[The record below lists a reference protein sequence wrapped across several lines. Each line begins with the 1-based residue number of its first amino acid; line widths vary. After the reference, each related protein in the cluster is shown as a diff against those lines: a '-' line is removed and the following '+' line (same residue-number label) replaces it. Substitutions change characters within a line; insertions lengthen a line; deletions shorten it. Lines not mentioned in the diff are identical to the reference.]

1 MALTLSPAHEAARQ
15 QAARLPAL
23 QESYARL
30 IAAPGE
36 AVVQL
41 FEGSPGTGTLIAE
54 LPMAPAVLTLD
65 TEQIQI
71 RTTAALEGQVTTAGI
86 VDSARILDG
95 TGAHW
100 ADATVTDE
108 AGSGDIKLQ
117 DTNLQAGAFARI
129 TSAVFQG

>member
-1 MALTLSPAHEAARQ
+1 MTLTLSPAHEAARQ

-23 QESYARL
+23 QESHARL
-30 IAAPGE
+30 IASPGE
-36 AVVQL
+36 AVIQL
-41 FEGSPGTGTLIAE
+41 FEGAPDTGTLIAE
-54 LPMAPAVLTLD
+54 LPMAPEVLTLD

-129 TSAVFQG
+129 TSATFQG

>member
-1 MALTLSPAHEAARQ
+1 MVRLTLILAVFMVCHAAHAERWTVIHA
-15 QAARLPAL
+15 
-23 QESYARL
+23 
-30 IAAPGE
+30 
-36 AVVQL
+36 
-41 FEGSPGTGTLIAE
+41 GTLIAE
-54 LPMAPAVLTLD
+54 LPMAPEVLTLD